1 MSAEPTADELDEA
14 RQVLADHMR
23 FEASS
28 DVAGMVA
35 LHRDPLVRPNAG
47 SLAPG
52 VAITAPTMASGD
64 QVGNNIDETL
74 AEPPMWM
81 SPAGLRVMD
90 DLVELFRQAVLNG
103 WGAVYE
109 TKRLDAEM
117 GPTRRQVTIP
127 SRAASICA
135 RTGSRS
141 SCRTAAS
148 SRSRLELACLWVSAG
163 ELRRTP
169 AC

>member
-1 MSAEPTADELDEA
+1 
-14 RQVLADHMR
+14 
-23 FEASS
+23 
-28 DVAGMVA
+28 MVA
-35 LHRDPLVRPNAG
+35 LHLDPLVRLYAG
-47 SLAPG
+47 SLEPR

-64 QVGNNIDETL
+64 QVGNNIDQTL

-90 DLVELFRQAVLNG
+90 DLVEIFRQAVLNG

-109 TKRLDAEM
+109 AKRLDAEM
-117 GPTRRQVTIP
+117 GPTRRRVTIP
-127 SRAASICA
+127 SWAASNCA

-148 SRSRLELACLWVSAG
+148 SRS
-163 ELRRTP
+163 
-169 AC
+169 